1 MARTNMME
9 ELQQLL
15 GTVPAEAPA
24 GRYREAVVTENCLG
38 KRSKVTRTLS
48 YRHLAALY
56 ALDPEVVLFR
66 ALRFLWSR
74 DPAAQPLLALLCA
87 YARDPLLRAT
97 STLIANA
104 ETRAEIT
111 RDEMEGH
118 IERCYHS
125 RFSHATMA
133 SAAQNLLS
141 TWTKSGHLTGIRTK
155 RRSRALATAGSASYA
170 LLLAYL
176 RGQRGQ
182 SLFESEYA
190 RLLDL
195 PTPEVMELAAE
206 ASRRGWIVFK
216 RVGEIVEVLF
226 PNLIPPRE
234 QEWLR
239 EQA

>member
-111 RDEMEGH
+111 RD
-118 IERCYHS
+118 S
-125 RFSHATMA
+125 VD
-133 SAAQNLLS
+133 
-141 TWTKSGHLTGIRTK
+141 HLTDLQKPEECSNAINRHDT
-155 RRSRALATAGSASYA
+155 LPSY
-170 LLLAYL
+170 
-176 RGQRGQ
+176 R
-182 SLFESEYA
+182 
-190 RLLDL
+190 
-195 PTPEVMELAAE
+195 
-206 ASRRGWIVFK
+206 VFRDK
-216 RVGEIVEVLF
+216 I
-226 PNLIPPRE
+226 
-234 QEWLR
+234 
-239 EQA
+239 